1 MRRTSWALVAALLVT
16 ASPAFAGGGA
26 KGDFE
31 IGGYG
36 GYGWLD
42 DHGNFRPKDD
52 MLWGGRL
59 GYFVSRH
66 WSFEASGQVLPT
78 KHQEDVAIVTPGLT
92 PETEMHLNG
101 YRFNGLYNFRPN
113 EGFRPFLTAGAGY
126 ETFNVEGFGDDKN
139 WGWNAGLGFRLF
151 MGSVFNI
158 RGDGRFVSS
167 RIDELHETQRNVE
180 ATLGLG
186 LTFGGG
192 MVHMPM
198 AEAPPNQP
206 PTVTCEV
213 DHSEIHPGESVSIHA
228 TATDPDGDPLTYQ
241 WSASAGRVVGTAST
255 AAFDFTGATPP
266 ANATITVR
274 VSDDHGHT
282 AASDCSVAM
291 AAVAPPPKAEA
302 VSCLAGGF
310 PRNLSRLTNVD
321 KACLDDEPRALGA
334 GDGRAAG
341 GCGEGLPDQGAHRRG
356 LENHRALG
364 GLDAA
369 ARHRRRSRGAGA
381 QSSRDGVVRAGGRH
395 DSRVGDSERAERGH
409 ARNPTGRVFR
419 LAPRWRRGRGRGAE
433 PKG

>member
-321 KACLDDEPRALGA
+321 KACLDDVAQRLQSDPRASVTVIGYADARESSAQRIGEQRATAVKNYLVSERQIDAARITVRSA
-334 GDGRAAG
+334 GSTKPVDTGT
-341 GCGEGLPDQGAHRRG
+341 
-356 LENHRALG
+356 
-364 GLDAA
+364 DAA
-369 ARHRRRSRGAGA
+369 AMGRNRRVEEWFVPEGATIPG
-381 QSSRDGVVRAGGRH
+381 Q
-395 DSRVGDSERAERGH
+395 
-409 ARNPTGRVFR
+409 
-419 LAPRWRRGRGRGAE
+419 
-433 PKG
+433 